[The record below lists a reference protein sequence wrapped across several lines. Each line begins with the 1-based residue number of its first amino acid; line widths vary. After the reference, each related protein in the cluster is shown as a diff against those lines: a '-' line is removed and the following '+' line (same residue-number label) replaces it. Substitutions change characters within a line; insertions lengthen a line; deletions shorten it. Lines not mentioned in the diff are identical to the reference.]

1 MKTEFTLN
9 SIKETAGKLL
19 DLSGDRKVIAFHGS
33 LGAGKTTLIH
43 AICEIKKVKDVVS
56 SPTFSII
63 NEYQFTE
70 NGRQQ
75 LIYHIDLYRLKDEQ
89 EAARAGV
96 EDCLYS
102 DHYCFIEWP
111 DKATGLLPADTLHV
125 YIEVL
130 DTETHR
136 LTIQDK

>member
-19 DLSGDRKVIAFHGS
+19 DISGDRKVIAFHGS

-125 YIEVL
+125 SIEVL
-130 DTETHR
+130 DTETRR